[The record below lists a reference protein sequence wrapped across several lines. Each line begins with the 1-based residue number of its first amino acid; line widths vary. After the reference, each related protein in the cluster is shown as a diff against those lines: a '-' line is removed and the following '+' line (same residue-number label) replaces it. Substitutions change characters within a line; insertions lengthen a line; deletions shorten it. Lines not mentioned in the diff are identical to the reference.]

1 MPHSAVSKHKG
12 RRYRKSDGKEKFL
25 KTIKALVSVL
35 ALLGMIFFFV
45 PVFLNYFTAASLF
58 GEAVCIIALVLANFR
73 PLITNNGKRKVMSV
87 LCTLATVFYIVFIG
101 WLGFVT
107 MQMFTVSYDIPEKD
121 ATLVVLGARVYED
134 GVSMSLKNRLDAA
147 IDYLEENPEAN
158 VIVTGGQG
166 YNEPW
171 TEASAEKAYL
181 LSKGIDESRIFM
193 EDRSTSTSENLEF
206 SWNIIKSNGLNENIV
221 IVTHGY
227 HQFRARRMAEDWGY
241 TAYGVKCECNSL
253 LFPTYY
259 ARELMAVTKYYID
272 KLI

>member
-1 MPHSAVSKHKG
+1 MPHSAHGKHKG
-12 RRYRKSDGKEKFL
+12 RRYRKSDGKEKL
-25 KTIKALVSVL
+25 IKALRILVSVI

-45 PVFLNYFTAASLF
+45 PIFMNYFTAASLF
-58 GEAVCIIALVLANFR
+58 GEAVCIVALVLANFR
-73 PLITNNGKRKVMSV
+73 SLITQNGKRKVMNV
-87 LCTLATVFYIVFIG
+87 VCTLVTVLYIVFVG
-101 WLGFVT
+101 WLGFLTV
-107 MQMFTVSYDIPEKD
+107 QMFTVDYDVPEKD
-121 ATLVVLGARVYED
+121 ATVVVLGARVYED

-147 IDYLEENPEAN
+147 AEHLKKNPEAK

-181 LSKGIDESRIFM
+181 LSVGIDESRIFM

-206 SWNIIKSNGLNENIV
+206 SWQVIKENGLNENIV

-227 HQFRARRMAEDWGY
+227 HQFRARNMAEDWGY
-241 TAYGVKCECNSL
+241 TAYGVKCECSPL